1 VARISTPID
10 LVAALG
16 SGAHD
21 SSHRYPYCRDTLVLG
36 GTEHRISAPD
46 SRGFHV
52 FDNGLTI
59 VLRPAANSCRPFFR
73 GLLASGVAFS
83 SCNSVVAWMELDLL
97 LALLCV
103 VRTADLLVCPRFH
116 PLHSPVRTG
125 RMRIKLRY
133 ILPVAQMALTVG
145 LLWWANLW
153 WKAAAA
159 SMTCLEPRLP
169 SGSVSPL
176 TLRSR

>member
-1 VARISTPID
+1 
-10 LVAALG
+10 
-16 SGAHD
+16 
-21 SSHRYPYCRDTLVLG
+21 
-36 GTEHRISAPD
+36 
-46 SRGFHV
+46 
-52 FDNGLTI
+52 
-59 VLRPAANSCRPFFR
+59 
-73 GLLASGVAFS
+73 
-83 SCNSVVAWMELDLL
+83 
-97 LALLCV
+97 
-103 VRTADLLVCPRFH
+103 
-116 PLHSPVRTG
+116 
-125 RMRIKLRY
+125 MRIKLRY